1 MSARKF
7 QKVAKV
13 ARCCAA
19 SIHRLPPA
27 ALPTAVPTVELT
39 GLYVAQMK
47 IVWENAP
54 RFVLPVVIAI
64 SLAIFLSQVLELSM
78 AVCIPLSLFA
88 VVQLQKNEIL

>member
-1 MSARKF
+1 MLLP
-7 QKVAKV
+7 
-13 ARCCAA
+13 
-19 SIHRLPPA
+19 IHRLPPA